1 VLVITGKERTVFL
14 YDIALFIHVMAVVAM
29 FTVIGIVM
37 VSVMGMRRAQTVE
50 QLQERTSLAY
60 LSP

>member
-1 VLVITGKERTVFL
+1 MFL

-50 QLQERTSLAY
+50 QLKERTSLAY

>member
-1 VLVITGKERTVFL
+1 MFL
-14 YDIALFIHVMAVVAM
+14 YDIALFIHVLAVVAM

-37 VSVMGMRRAQTVE
+37 VSVMGMRRAQTGE